1 MFSPTDIEQLHQKGI
16 TPSMAQKQLNRFQ
29 SGFLFAKIQSDEM
42 AQPDG
47 PSHRLLQLDNESIA
61 IYRQEWLTYL
71 HSSARIV
78 KFVPASG
85 AASRMFKDLFGYDEG
100 VEEMSPSVVQFFD
113 QITHFAF
120 YRALDVMCEEL
131 YGKHIDYLVK
141 HKRYADVLKALL
153 SSEGLNYGY
162 LPKAL
167 LQFHTYE
174 DHART
179 PLEEHLVEGALYAK
193 NKDLKA
199 NLHFTV
205 SPEHMVYVKD
215 LVERC
220 VEAYEE
226 KFDIKYDISYSVQ
239 KSSTDTLAADAS
251 GDPYRE
257 NGRLVFRPGGHGAL
271 IENLND
277 LHADIIFIKN
287 IDNVVPDLLK
297 APTVLY
303 KEALA
308 GVLVHY
314 QKAIFAIQ
322 EELQAEKI
330 TRARLDEIEGYLRD
344 TLDVRL
350 ADAHLLSDEDMLAYL
365 RSKFNRPLRVCG
377 VVKNTGEPGGGPFY
391 LPSADG
397 SMQGQIVESAQV
409 DLSDPHSKAVFEQST
424 HFNPVDLVCGVR
436 DVHGTKYDLPKFVDP
451 EAGFIAQKSKDGVTI
466 QALELPGLWNGA
478 MADWN
483 TIFVEVPIET
493 FNPVKTVNDL
503 LREQHQ

>member
-1 MFSPTDIEQLHQKGI
+1 MFSPTDIEQLQQKGI
-16 TPSMAQKQLNRFQ
+16 TPAVALSQLSRFK
-29 SGFLFAKIQSDEM
+29 SGFAYAKIQADEN
-42 AQPDG
+42 AQPNE
-47 PSHRLLQLDNESIA
+47 PSHRLLQLDNEKLA
-61 IYRQEWLTYL
+61 AYRQEWLTYL
-71 HSSARIV
+71 QSSARIV

-85 AASRMFKDLFGYDEG
+85 AASRMFKDLFAYDEQAS
-100 VEEMSPSVVQFFD
+100 EMSPTVKQFFD
-113 QITHFAF
+113 QIEHFAF
-120 YRALDVMCEEL
+120 YPALDAMCEEL

-141 HKRYADVLKALL
+141 HKRYGDVLKALL

-167 LQFHTYE
+167 LQFHHYDDT
-174 DHART
+174 ART

-193 NKDLKA
+193 NNESKA

-205 SPEHMVYVKD
+205 SPEHMAYVKD
-215 LVERC
+215 LVDRC
-220 VEAYEE
+220 VKSYEE
-226 KFDIKYDISYSVQ
+226 KFAITYDISYSVQ
-239 KSSTDTLAADAS
+239 KSSTDTLAADMS
-251 GDPYRE
+251 GEPFRE

-308 GVLVHY
+308 GILVHY
-314 QKAIFAIQ
+314 QKNIFKIQ
-322 EELQAEKI
+322 EELQAEAI
-330 TRARLDEIEGYLRD
+330 TRSRLEEMETYLSQV
-344 TLDVRL
+344 LDVRR
-350 ADAHLLSDEDMLAYL
+350 ADARELSDEALLAYL

-391 LPSADG
+391 MPSADG
-397 SMQGQIVESAQV
+397 SIQGQIVESAQI
-409 DLSDPHSKAVFEQST
+409 DLSDPYSKSVFEHST
-424 HFNPVDLVCGVR
+424 HFNPVDLVCGVC
-436 DVHGTKYDLPKFVDP
+436 DAHGMKYDLPKFVDP
-451 EAGFIAQKSKDGVTI
+451 EAGFIAQKSKDGITI